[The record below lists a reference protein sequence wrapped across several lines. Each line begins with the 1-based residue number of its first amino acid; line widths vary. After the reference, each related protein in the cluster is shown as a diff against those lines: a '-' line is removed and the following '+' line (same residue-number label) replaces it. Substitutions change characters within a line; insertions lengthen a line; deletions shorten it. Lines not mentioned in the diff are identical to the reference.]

1 MIYWIWMTLIPQ
13 IGPVLAN
20 RLLEKF
26 KTPDQI
32 FKADEKA
39 LRLIK
44 GINNRRIESIQNSK
58 SLEEAEEILNLCK
71 KKKFQ
76 FLQSKITNTH

>member
-20 RLLEKF
+20 RLLGKF

-44 GINNRRIESIQNSK
+44 GINNRQIESIQNSK

-76 FLQSKITNTH
+76 FLPSKITNTH

>member
-20 RLLEKF
+20 RLLGKF

-44 GINNRRIESIQNSK
+44 GINNRQIESIQK
-58 SLEEAEEILNLCK
+58 FEI
-71 KKKFQ
+71 
-76 FLQSKITNTH
+76 SGRG